1 MEEAKYGQNSLSEEE
16 RLVIARAADSPKFK
30 ASPVS
35 AELIDSF
42 GDDLTSF
49 ASIPY
54 TSKSRL
60 SSLYGPGLDAMALL
74 CADWKEAYAQGAL
87 YMRDPKTVSFATH
100 LETANGSAVELSI
113 AENAQDGL
121 PWFLSY
127 VPIADRIKLRR
138 DYETK
143 APSID
148 THTQPTASTNADT
161 GARPAATSLPP
172 LLERNL
178 ERMQETEDYLE
189 GPVPQDLV
197 EEFASLGEA
206 LSSFAWTSQ
215 RWTDTIIEYAKRDI
229 DVAALLDR
237 DWKFA
242 FSNRIIRFYE
252 GKVIFPISVLRN
264 DGETPVEVSI
274 TRDRKMDRPGAL
286 PWRVCYVDNF
296 AFQKVRAG
304 HALTDWAYLGNIDS
318 MIESL
323 ANYAL
328 DEKWGFDQDED
339 SKDYSILRSYL
350 MYTFYRLQSENKV
363 LEDID
368 KGIAAF
374 NTGLVDPT
382 YEAIYACFSPSSSG
396 CPWRFEAFC
405 KAGSKQWG
413 KKLVASF
420 DPLPQRASYF
430 EKKEDLLFDGNR
442 TLQRDVDH
450 ILLDNID
457 RLPEAFLAEE
467 LRGSSDA
474 LEALSRAVSA
484 DDDVSKKA
492 AYDELREAVEDNAK
506 VKRRLINRLDDAI
519 ELAQKRVEWN
529 FKTAVPAFYPPKNT
543 MSRLLPLDL
552 TENDRPDVALVVELM
567 ESGAYIGQTILTMKM
582 AYNNARLISRPDSD
596 WLNTSLQ
603 VTGC

>member
-87 YMRDPKTVSFATH
+87 YMRDPKTVSFATR

-127 VPIADRIKLRR
+127 VPIADRMKLRR

-148 THTQPTASTNADT
+148 THTQPIASTNADT

-484 DDDVSKKA
+484 DDDASKKA

-529 FKTAVPAFYPPKNT
+529 FKTAVPAFYPTKNT
-543 MSRLLPLDL
+543 MSLLLPLDL

>member
-1 MEEAKYGQNSLSEEE
+1 MTKRGVREVTRGSNNAPLGPLSGQKE
-16 RLVIARAADSPKFK
+16 P
-30 ASPVS
+30 
-35 AELIDSF
+35 
-42 GDDLTSF
+42 G
-49 ASIPY
+49 
-54 TSKSRL
+54 SR
-60 SSLYGPGLDAMALL
+60 PGFDAVALL

-100 LETANGSAVELSI
+100 LKTANGSAVELSI

-127 VPIADRIKLRR
+127 VPIADRMKLRR
-138 DYETK
+138 DFETK

-148 THTQPTASTNADT
+148 AHTQPAASTNAYT
-161 GARPAATSLPP
+161 GARPATTSLPP

-189 GPVPQDLV
+189 GPIPQDLV
-197 EEFASLGEA
+197 EEFASLGEE

-229 DVAALLDR
+229 DVTALLDR

-252 GKVIFPISVLRN
+252 GKVIFPVSVLRC
-264 DGETPVEVSI
+264 DGEAPIEVSI

-304 HALTDWAYLGNIDS
+304 RALTDWAYLGNIDS

-323 ANYAL
+323 ADYAL
-328 DEKWGFDQDED
+328 DEKWGFEQDED

-350 MYTFYRLQSENKV
+350 MYTFYRLQSEKKV
-363 LEDID
+363 LENSD

-396 CPWRFEAFC
+396 CPWRFEAFY

-420 DPLPQRASYF
+420 DP
-430 EKKEDLLFDGNR
+430 
-442 TLQRDVDH
+442 LQRDVDH

-467 LRGSSDA
+467 LRGGSDA
-474 LEALSRAVSA
+474 LEALSRAVNA
-484 DDDVSKKA
+484 DDDASKKA

-529 FKTAVPAFYPPKNT
+529 FKTAVPAFYPTKNT
-543 MSRLLPLDL
+543 MSLLLPLDL

-567 ESGAYIGQTILTMKM
+567 ESGAYIGQTILTMQM

-603 VTGC
+603 VPAC

>member
-127 VPIADRIKLRR
+127 VPIADRMKLRR

-148 THTQPTASTNADT
+148 THTQPIASTNADT

-474 LEALSRAVSA
+474 LEALSKAVNA
-484 DDDVSKKA
+484 DDDATKKA

-519 ELAQKRVEWN
+519 ELAQKRVE
-529 FKTAVPAFYPPKNT
+529 
-543 MSRLLPLDL
+543 
-552 TENDRPDVALVVELM
+552 
-567 ESGAYIGQTILTMKM
+567 
-582 AYNNARLISRPDSD
+582 
-596 WLNTSLQ
+596 
-603 VTGC
+603 